1 MPLITL
7 LTDYGLVDE
16 FVGVLHGVI
25 AMICPDA
32 KVIDLTHGVPRH
44 DVRSGAGALAQALP
58 YTPVG
63 VHVAVVDPTVGGDRR
78 GVALRTGDGRVLI
91 GPDNGLLWPASEK
104 AGGVVEAFEISESP
118 WRLEPF
124 SPTFHGRDVFTPV
137 AAHLA
142 LDEPLAAAGVP
153 LDPDSIVRLETPP
166 AWIEAGTLVA
176 QVTGVDRFGNLQL
189 GASRMEADALGLEL
203 AAMVAVRI
211 ATGEN
216 YSARFV
222 RTFGDV
228 DPGELVLFEDS
239 SQKLAL
245 GFNQGNAAGRLGLQI
260 GDELRIEPRR

>member
-1 MPLITL
+1 MPVITL

-16 FVGVLHGVI
+16 YVGVLHGVI
-25 AMICPDA
+25 AKICPEA

-44 DVRSGAGALAQALP
+44 DLRSGAGALAQALP

-78 GVALRTGDGRVLI
+78 GVALRTGDGRILI
-91 GPDNGLLWPASEK
+91 GPDNGLLWPAAEK
-104 AGGVVEAFEISESP
+104 AGGVIEAFEISESP
-118 WRLEPF
+118 WRLQPV
-124 SPTFHGRDVFTPV
+124 SATFHGRDVFTPV

-142 LDEPLAAAGVP
+142 LGEPLAAAGMP
-153 LDPDSIVRLETPP
+153 LDVGNVVRLETPA
-166 AWIEAGTLVA
+166 AWIEAGMLVVP
-176 QVTGVDRFGNLQL
+176 VTGVDRFGNLQV
-189 GASRMEADALGLEL
+189 GGSRLEADRLGLEL
-203 AAMVAVRI
+203 GAMVIVRL

-216 YSARFV
+216 YTARFA

-228 DPGELVLFEDS
+228 EPGELILFEDS

-245 GFNQGNAAGRLGLQI
+245 GFNQGSAAGRLGLQI